1 MPDRHDA
8 ANGAARGAAP
18 HCFAFDLLSQQREEQ
33 NRRATVGSVAAPLHG
48 LANYGRRAVLS
59 LRGHVTTL
67 VALASHSRRA
77 RAGGSGTH
85 VGYTIKAI
93 QNELGTSH
101 ARRRGAPCPR
111 KTQRRCHDVRS
122 VGWLLFPRRA
132 LRVANCISPFLMIN
146 HEDMRAGFAYQ
157 ARQDPPFASWRDRRI
172 YLSVA
177 LATGS
182 LASDGSAAARA
193 QR

>member
-1 MPDRHDA
+1 VRDTCTA
-8 ANGAARGAAP
+8 
-18 HCFAFDLLSQQREEQ
+18 SKQTE
-33 NRRATVGSVAAPLHG
+33 RRLTLG
-48 LANYGRRAVLS
+48 LGNYGRRAVLS

-172 YLSVA
+172 YLFVA